1 MQFKH
6 FNESRERRKS
16 AHSKLMQGFTLIEVM
31 VVIAIIG
38 ILSAVA
44 IPSYTEYIVRGTL
57 TEATSALADARVRME
72 QSYSDN
78 RTYAGT
84 GTGGCSL
91 TLQNTQSFTL
101 TCAPGTGGQT
111 YTITAT
117 GMTTSNVN
125 GFAYSINNQNIRTTI
140 SWGSNWGT
148 VPTPAGLQ
156 RWLIK
161 KS

>member
-1 MQFKH
+1 MQFKQ
-6 FNESRERRKS
+6 FNESRKRLNQAQVKG
-16 AHSKLMQGFTLIEVM
+16 MQGFTLIEILI
-31 VVIAIIG
+31 VIGIIG
-38 ILSAVA
+38 ILSSIA
-44 IPSYTEYIVRGTL
+44 IPSYNEYIIRGTL
-57 TEATSALADARVRME
+57 TEATTALADAGVRME

-125 GFAYSINNQNIRTTI
+125 GFAYSINNQNTRRTI